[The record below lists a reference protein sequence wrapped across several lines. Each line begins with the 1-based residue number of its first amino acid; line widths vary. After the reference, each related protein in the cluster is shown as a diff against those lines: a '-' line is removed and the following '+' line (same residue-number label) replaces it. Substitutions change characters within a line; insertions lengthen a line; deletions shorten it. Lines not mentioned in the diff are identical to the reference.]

1 MKMNFS
7 IKTRLTLWY
16 LLIIAI
22 LLVFWSIVAYSLM
35 ERGLA
40 DKHVS
45 PVQIRITD
53 LQSESGNTHV
63 ISQTDLITQLPR
75 EDNRRLIL
83 SMSFTLKELITIK
96 DNSGVLNVETP
107 EGTLSIDLNSIVR
120 YTFPDKTIVWVY
132 VYYLGNQPNQYRILT
147 LYQTAGEQILSD
159 FIKVIL
165 ISMLLTLLLAGIFGF
180 FLVRKFL
187 KPVRS
192 ISETA
197 QDISD
202 KNLGMRLKTDSRDEL
217 GQLATTLNGMFER
230 LQQAFERE
238 RQFTTDVSHELRA
251 PLAVAQGEASLALR
265 KERSPEEYQKALE
278 NISREI
284 DQLSF
289 LISHLLFLARSDGV
303 MVTEDVDLK
312 PLLEELLED
321 AEVLCEQKKIA
332 LESELNETALIRGDF
347 TLLRE
352 MFLNLIDNAVRYTPE
367 NGKIKISLS
376 VKDGFSYASVR
387 DSGIGI
393 PQEHLPYIFNSFYRV
408 DKSRSREDGG
418 TGLGLAI
425 CKRIAELHGGKIGV
439 SSEENIGST
448 FTVELPITKKS

>member
-265 KERSPEEYQKALE
+265 KERSPEEYQRALE

-289 LISHLLFLARSDGV
+289 LISHLLFLARSDNGLV
-303 MVTEDVDLK
+303 LEDVNLSDL
-312 PLLEELLED
+312 LNELLED
-321 AEVLCEQKKIA
+321 AEVLCEQENIA
-332 LESELNETALIRGDF
+332 LESRIDKHVIVRGDV
-347 TLLRE
+347 TRLRE
-352 MFLNLIDNAVRYTPE
+352 MFLNLIDNAVRYTPRE
-367 NGKIKISLS
+367 GKIAISLAEINGFARIS
-376 VKDGFSYASVR
+376 VKDT
-387 DSGIGI
+387 GIGI
-393 PQEHLPYIFNSFYRV
+393 PSEHLPYIFNSFYRV
-408 DKSRSREDGG
+408 DRSRSREDGG

-425 CKRIAELHGGKIGV
+425 CKRIAELHGGKISV
-439 SSEENIGST
+439 SSVLKVGST
-448 FTVELPITKKS
+448 FTVELPIMTKT